1 MNLLHEF
8 YILYPSHIPE
18 HRGHLWAVV
27 VCACLWT
34 ILGAVGVGGVFG
46 LFDLIGR
53 STMFSNVV
61 LYPIRLF
68 LSHFYGCFRLITGK
82 LVMFPC

>member
-18 HRGHLWAVV
+18 HRGHLWAVA

-34 ILGAVGVGGVFG
+34 VLGAVGVGGISG

-53 STMFSNVV
+53 STMF
-61 LYPIRLF
+61 LTLF
-68 LSHFYGCFRLITGK
+68 FTQFVCF
-82 LVMFPC
+82 